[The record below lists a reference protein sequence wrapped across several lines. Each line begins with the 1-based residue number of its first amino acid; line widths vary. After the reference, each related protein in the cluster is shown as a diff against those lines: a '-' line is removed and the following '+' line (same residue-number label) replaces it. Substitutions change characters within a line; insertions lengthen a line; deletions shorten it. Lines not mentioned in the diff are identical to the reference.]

1 MFDTGFNQFWI
12 YSALKYVYFKS
23 KTYDIT
29 KHRLPRRETYIH
41 QWNSGRK
48 DRDGILFFKLDKRI
62 PPHKKTYIRLFA
74 YYYLMKDTNFHISA
88 VYDDEFKLFD
98 KYEYEI
104 RNLKTVVGGDF
115 LRFVN
120 YAIKKKIKIKRL
132 FISES
137 GLPFVF
143 KMFDQ
148 NKISIHSLI
157 VFNDIFK
164 IYDKIT
170 LDKLNIVEKEKLKR
184 YELIFDKYKPLVYDF
199 INDVDWKTYLK
210 RLTNV

>member
-12 YSALKYVYFKS
+12 YSTVKYIYFNS
-23 KTYDIT
+23 KNYDIL
-29 KHRLPRRETYIH
+29 KHRLPKRDSYIH

-48 DRDGILFFKLDKRI
+48 DRDGILFYKMKDRI
-62 PPHKKTYIRLFA
+62 PPFKETYIRLFA
-74 YYYLMKDTNFHISA
+74 YYYLQNKDYHVSEI
-88 VYDDEFKLFD
+88 YDDKFELFN
-98 KYEYEI
+98 KNEYEI

-120 YAIKKKIKIKRL
+120 YATKIKIKKL

-164 IYDKIT
+164 IYDKLT